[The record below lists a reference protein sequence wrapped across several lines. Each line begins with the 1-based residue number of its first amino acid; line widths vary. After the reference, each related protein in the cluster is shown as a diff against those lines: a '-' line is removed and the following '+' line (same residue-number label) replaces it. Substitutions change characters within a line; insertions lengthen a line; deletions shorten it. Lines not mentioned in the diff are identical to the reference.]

1 MILTFIHGH
10 GIDRGIEWQVDA
22 PIDTY
27 VETSIDRGAARET
40 DIGIGRG
47 FDQSARIRSRPGSR
61 YHHFLLHHLR

>member
-40 DIGIGRG
+40 GIGIERG
-47 FDQSARIRSRPGSR
+47 FDGWPGSDLVR
-61 YHHFLLHHLR
+61 ALAVAAAPG